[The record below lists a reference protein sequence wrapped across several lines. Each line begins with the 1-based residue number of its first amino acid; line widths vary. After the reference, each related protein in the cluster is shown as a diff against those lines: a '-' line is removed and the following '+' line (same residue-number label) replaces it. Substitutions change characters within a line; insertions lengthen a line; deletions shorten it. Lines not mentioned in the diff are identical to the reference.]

1 MWTKKDIYERRFRS
15 DIRNVFSNSK
25 KKKKITCQCRVWL
38 MEQTN
43 KIVKMLNLYHA
54 NKRSDLKMGKEGD

>member
-25 KKKKITCQCRVWL
+25 KKKNNLPMPGVADG
-38 MEQTN
+38 TN
-43 KIVKMLNLYHA
+43 KQNSKMFNLYHA